1 MTHPV
6 VLAVDI
12 GTSSVRAA
20 LYGPDGKVAAMRQT
34 RYGAVRPA
42 PFMEEQDPDEIRE
55 HVWNTVAASLA
66 ERGGADVRGVV
77 FSSQMYSVF
86 PVDASGRPLHNSIL
100 WSDGRAES
108 TADELRRG
116 GAAETLYRETGCPV
130 NSLYPLAKILWLRR
144 NRPELSA
151 KAERF
156 VSIKDYVVHDLIGVW
171 AADYSMASGSGMLDL
186 AGGCWSKAALE
197 VLEMD
202 GGLLPGLVPG
212 DKAMPIANAQLAK
225 RLGLSP
231 DVPVFLGGG
240 DGPLA
245 NIGSGAC
252 GVGSMNIDLGTSGAA
267 RVAVD
272 KPMTDARGRLWCY
285 AIMPGRYAFGGIV
298 TNAGNAMQWLGTQLS
313 PGSGEEPDSAAER
326 LGRLAG
332 EVKPGAGG
340 VFVLPYFRRARSPYW
355 DERLRGTVFGLTAGH
370 DVRHLAQA
378 TLEAIAYDL
387 AAIVDAA
394 EEKVPVAS
402 PVILTGGLSRSPG
415 MPALLAN
422 VLRKTVETPAHC
434 EGSLAGAA
442 VVGLRGA
449 GLLDEYAF
457 KREAKEAGTVF
468 QPDPALSSQYRELR
482 ATYDRLVDVSRSL
495 FDAEAE
501 KGKA

>member
-20 LYGPDGKVAAMRQT
+20 LYGPDGSVAAMRQT
-34 RYGAVRPA
+34 RYGVVRPA
-42 PFMEEQDPDEIRE
+42 PFMEEQDPDAIRR

-66 ERGGADVRGVV
+66 ERGGTEVRGVV

-86 PVDASGRPLHNSIL
+86 PVDADGGPLHNSIL
-100 WSDGRAES
+100 WSDGRAET
-108 TADELRRG
+108 TADELRAG
-116 GAAETLYRETGCPV
+116 GAAEALYRETGCPV

-144 NRPELSA
+144 HRADIVA

-156 VSIKDYVVHDLIGVW
+156 VSIKDYVVHDLLGVW
-171 AADYSMASGSGMLDL
+171 ASDYSMASGSGMLDL
-186 AGGCWSKAALE
+186 VGGRWSKTALE
-197 VLEMD
+197 VLGMD
-202 GGLLPGLVPG
+202 GGRFPDLAPG
-212 DKAMPIANAQLAK
+212 DKAMPIANAQLAQ

-272 KPMTDARGRLWCY
+272 KPMLDAHGRLWCY
-285 AIMPGRYAFGGIV
+285 AILPGRYAYGGIV

-313 PGSGEEPDSAAER
+313 PGSGEEPDSAAAR
-326 LGRLAG
+326 LGGLADAV
-332 EVKPGAGG
+332 EPGADG

-355 DERLRGTVFGLTAGH
+355 DGRLRGSVFGLTAGH
-370 DVRHLAQA
+370 DLRHMARA

-422 VLRKTVETPAHC
+422 VLGKAVETPAHC

-457 KREAKEAGTVF
+457 KREAKGAGAVF
-468 QPDPALSSQYRELR
+468 EPDAALSARYRELR
-482 ATYDRLVDVSRSL
+482 AAYDRLVEVSRTL
-495 FDAEAE
+495 FDAERGTA
-501 KGKA
+501 